1 MASRTVAVTVDGTG
15 NRHLRSGTGRVGR
28 IVKAPHILSHLMPTI
43 RTGDR
48 PMTVINVFT
57 VAPENQRRLVELLS
71 RATESSVRHV
81 PGFVSAALHRSL
93 DGTKVT
99 MYAQWATP
107 EDYDR
112 MRARPDASPILA
124 EALSIAQFDPGFYE
138 VSAVFDPGELRLAED
153 PFIRS

>member
-1 MASRTVAVTVDGTG
+1 MLTINAG
-15 NRHLRSGTGRVGR
+15 N
-28 IVKAPHILSHLMPTI
+28 
-43 RTGDR
+43 R

-57 VAPENQRRLVELLS
+57 VAPVRQRQLVELLA
-71 RATESSVRHV
+71 RATESSVRHI

-112 MRARPDASPILA
+112 MRARPDASPFLTD
-124 EALSIAQFDPGFYE
+124 ALTIASFDPGFYE
-138 VSAVFDPGELRLAED
+138 VTAVFAPDAARPEV
-153 PFIRS
+153 

>member
-1 MASRTVAVTVDGTG
+1 MLTIETG
-15 NRHLRSGTGRVGR
+15 N
-28 IVKAPHILSHLMPTI
+28 
-43 RTGDR
+43 R

-57 VAPENQRRLVELLS
+57 VAPAHQPRLVELLS
-71 RATESSVRHV
+71 HATESSIRHI

-112 MRARPDASPILA
+112 MRARPDASPFLA
-124 EALSIAQFDPGFYE
+124 EALAIAQFDPGFYE
-138 VSAVFDPGELRLAED
+138 VVRVFAPDASRPAV
-153 PFIRS
+153 